1 MESIGSNPA
10 ELAALIAQLQ
20 EQLVTAQQNLINEQ
34 QARKNSETVLTTKLS
49 EAEQKLS
56 DTQKA
61 FDASKAT
68 SLQKITEQAASINDM
83 ENHIKEIEN
92 SRDALA
98 KKFEELY
105 GPVEAG
111 IRLGPQP
118 YITPDGNV
126 HGTLQD
132 ARMHLLSLEAGVTKV
147 QAKTLI
153 SKAET
158 LLPMIKKILGED

>member
-10 ELAALIAQLQ
+10 ELAALIAQLR
-20 EQLVTAQQNLINEQ
+20 EQLATAQQNLINEQ
-34 QARKNSETVLTTKLS
+34 QARKNSEAVLTAKLT
-49 EAEQKLS
+49 EAEQKLN

-61 FDASKAT
+61 LDVLKVES
-68 SLQKITEQAASINDM
+68 SQKIAEQVASINDM
-83 ENHIKEIEN
+83 ENHIKEVEN

-105 GPVEAG
+105 GPIETG

-118 YITPDGNV
+118 YITSDGNV

-158 LLPMIKKILGED
+158 